1 MTMDRT
7 GLFRHLTRRHQ
18 IDETAARLA
27 RRKRALAARSARLG
41 DTLYGKLTSPGAFII
56 AGSAGYLIGE
66 LSRPRADKEESP
78 VRSRPP
84 RSLFDD
90 ASFWLKTAM
99 AVVNWTHA
107 MLDAPVDPRRFG
119 DQDAPHRTPPAA

>member
-18 IDETAARLA
+18 IDEAAARLA
-27 RRKRALAARSARLG
+27 RRKCALAVRSARLG
-41 DTLYGKLTSPGAFII
+41 ETLYGKLTSPGALII
-56 AGSAGYLIGE
+56 AGGAGYLIGE
-66 LSRPRADKEESP
+66 LSRSRAGTEGSP

-90 ASFWLKTAM
+90 ASLWLKTAM

-107 MLDAPVDPRRFG
+107 MLDAPAAPRRPG
-119 DQDAPHRTPPAA
+119 EQDAPHRAPPAA

>member
-7 GLFRHLTRRHQ
+7 GLFRQPTRRHE

-27 RRKRALAARSARLG
+27 RRKRALVSRSSRLG
-41 DTLYGKLTSPGAFII
+41 ETLYGKLTSPGAFII

-66 LSRPRADKEESP
+66 LSRSRAGTEGSP

-84 RSLFDD
+84 RSLFED
-90 ASFWLKTAM
+90 ASLWLKTAM

-107 MLDAPVDPRRFG
+107 MMDAPVDSHQSG
-119 DQDAPHRTPPAA
+119 AQDAPHRAPPAA